1 MRIYLKVE
9 VDNVK
14 KQTTQGSSR
23 EMKAGV
29 TQQCRQ
35 VEKAHFSAASETG
48 NLIKSEVRTA
58 MGEVFRGSNQ
68 KTTRFARTGF
78 PAVLAGLF
86 ILCMIVPGIASADTA
101 GPNNPSTG
109 ANNTSIGTKT
119 WSSTSN
125 IVSSN
130 NSDASANLSRNQ
142 ISNYLVATGFGF
154 AIPADA
160 TINGI
165 TVSIERADG
174 NRSSS
179 VYIRDNSIMIVKGGS
194 VTGTNHANTT
204 ANWPT
209 TDTSA
214 VYGSTTDLWG
224 ATWSP
229 ADINAS
235 NFGVALSAI
244 GYASSSTSTETAY
257 VDNIRITVTYTLGA
271 ACTANAATVTLT
283 PASQTI
289 TTNGGSVTYTATVTN
304 NDSGAG
310 CSSVT
315 YSLTASDSNT
325 TSFNPST
332 LGSSSVTLAAGAT
345 SSAITLTVSAASGQ
359 TSGTNTTTV
368 TASAAGHTN
377 GSSTVSTTLSVA
389 PSCTA
394 ATPTLQIAPAS
405 QSIAPSGTASYTVT
419 VTNNDSAGC
428 SATTFSLGA
437 SDSNSADFTTPSTLT
452 PASLSLSPGQS
463 ATSTLSAVAKATAT
477 NAAMNITTV
486 QASAAGHASPANVSV
501 TTTVSATSS
510 SPTTSLLHNS
520 VSTGSAK
527 WSTDGGWGVAGGKY
541 GAFNCETCHA
551 KDAANIKRVKRA
563 ITVSDTSKGNI
574 PGGSAV
580 FNRVSGTAAPYTAG
594 QGVLGD
600 DTSCSNPAYTDQAS
614 CTANGGSW
622 NPRSQSDRICEV
634 CHSATSYHRYN
645 TAADPDGTGPLAAQT
660 SFNHNNATDC
670 IGCHPHNRGFK
681 GAGDCYGCHLA
692 DQNATRRAVVND
704 STGGDFRKASHHVT
718 DGTTNQIANK
728 DVCMVCHG
736 DVLTD
741 KGHPGVHPT
750 DPEVDLKDPDTGAYV
765 TADEAGTEQVCAN
778 CHDANGATRPGL
790 PAGATAAQPFNLTS
804 MTVKDTSTP
813 PNIGWTAGQ
822 QAHSYNA
829 TNSAGGCLACH
840 GNAAAAGTTLDPKKN
855 AHGSDQSK
863 MMQFAYSPTIAAYPA
878 ADAGNFCYNC
888 HGTPAANGAASDIK
902 TQFAK
907 TRKHTST
914 KCTDCHSQHQAKAG
928 NHAAQANTA
937 GGVLN
942 GVSGAELTT
951 TPDFW
956 AAPSAGNF
964 TAKAIASGTD
974 VEATLCFK
982 CHSANSGTYNTTS
995 PSGGYSMTDV
1005 AREFNPNNVGNY
1017 KNTGTASWQS
1027 GETAGS
1033 FHPVLAA
1040 ATNNLGVTN
1049 NIVAPW
1055 TKNSLMTCSD
1065 CHASDTTTDPNGP
1078 HGSAANFILKGPNT
1092 IWNETIATTSSG
1104 MPAGTFCINCHNQSF
1119 TSSRFSQHASRS
1131 DHRVACSK
1139 CHVMIPHGSEHP
1151 GLLHSAAGR
1160 GSGVPAPTV
1169 VNSAPYMRATTGN
1182 RLYIASYPTSST
1194 SGWGQ
1199 SNCGC
1204 NGTGH

>member
-1 MRIYLKVE
+1 
-9 VDNVK
+9 
-14 KQTTQGSSR
+14 
-23 EMKAGV
+23 
-29 TQQCRQ
+29 
-35 VEKAHFSAASETG
+35 
-48 NLIKSEVRTA
+48 
-58 MGEVFRGSNQ
+58 MGEVFRGTYH
-68 KTTRFARTGF
+68 KRTHFVRTAF
-78 PAVLAGLF
+78 PAAFASLF
-86 ILCMIVPGIASADTA
+86 ILCLVLSGIANADTA
-101 GPNNPSTG
+101 GPNNPSAG
-109 ANNTSIGTKT
+109 ANNTSIGTRT
-119 WSSTSN
+119 WSNTSN

-130 NSDASANLSRNQ
+130 NSDASVSLSNNQ
-142 ISNYLVATGFGF
+142 ISNYLVATGFRF

-165 TVSIERADG
+165 TVNVERAEG

-179 VYIRDNSIMIVKGGS
+179 VYIRDNSIMMVKGGAI
-194 VTGTNHANTT
+194 VGTNQANTT

-209 TDTSA
+209 ADTSA
-214 VYGSTTDLWG
+214 SYGSTTDLWG
-224 ATWSP
+224 QTWTP

-235 NFGVALSAI
+235 NFGVAVSAR
-244 GYASSSTSTETAY
+244 GYASSGTSTETAY
-257 VDNIRITVTYTLGA
+257 VDNIRITVTYTMGA
-271 ACTANAATVTLT
+271 ACTANAATVILT

-289 TTNGGSVTYTATVTN
+289 TTNGGSVTYNATVTN

-310 CSSVT
+310 CSSVIYT
-315 YSLTASDSNT
+315 LAATDSNT
-325 TSFNPST
+325 ANFNAST

-345 SSAITLTVSAASGQ
+345 SSAITLTVNAASGQ
-359 TSGTNTTTV
+359 TSGTNTTTI

-377 GSSTVSTTLSVA
+377 GSSSVSTILNISS
-389 PSCTA
+389 SCTA
-394 ATPTLQIAPAS
+394 AAPTLQIAPPS
-405 QSIAPSGTASYTVT
+405 QSISPSGTASYTVT

-428 SATTFSLGA
+428 SALTFSLAVA
-437 SDSNSADFTTPSTLT
+437 SDSNSADFTTPSTLA
-452 PASLSLSPGQS
+452 PGNLSLSPGQS
-463 ATSTLSAVAKATAT
+463 GTSTLSAVAKATAT
-477 NAAMNITTV
+477 NNAVNITTV
-486 QASAAGHASPANVSV
+486 QASAAGHASAANVSA
-501 TTTVSATSS
+501 TTTVTAASS

-520 VSTGSAK
+520 ISTGSAK
-527 WSTDGGWGVAGGKY
+527 WSADGGWGVAGGKY
-541 GAFNCETCHA
+541 GAITCETCHA
-551 KDAANIKRVKRA
+551 KDGSNIKRIKQT
-563 ITVSDTSKGNI
+563 ITVSDISKGNI
-574 PGGSAV
+574 PGNSVG
-580 FNRVSGTAAPYTAG
+580 FNRVSGVATPYAVG
-594 QGVLGD
+594 QGAMGD

-622 NPRSQSDRICEV
+622 TARSQSDRICEV
-634 CHSATSYHRYN
+634 CHTVTSYHRYN
-645 TAADPDGTGPLAAQT
+645 TAADPDGAGPLTAQT

-681 GAGDCYGCHLA
+681 GAGDCYGCHTGP
-692 DQNATRRAVVND
+692 QNATRRAVVND

-718 DGTTNQIANK
+718 DGTANQIANK

-741 KGHPGVHPT
+741 KGHPGMHPV
-750 DPEVDLKDPDTGAYV
+750 DPAVDLKDPDTGAYV
-765 TADEAGTEQVCAN
+765 AADEAGTEQVCAN
-778 CHDANGATRPGL
+778 CHDANGAARPGL
-790 PAGATAAQPFNLTS
+790 PAGATASQPFNLTS
-804 MTVKDTSTP
+804 MTVKDTNTP
-813 PNIGWTAGQ
+813 PNIGWIPAQ

-829 TNSAGGCLACH
+829 ANGAGGCLACH
-840 GNAAAAGTTLDPKKN
+840 GNAAAAGNTFDPKKN
-855 AHGSDQSK
+855 AHGSDQAK
-863 MMQFAYSPTIAAYPA
+863 MMQFAYDATIAAYPA
-878 ADAGNFCYNC
+878 MNASNFCYNC
-888 HGTPAANGAASDIK
+888 HGTPVANGAASDIK

-907 TRKHTST
+907 TRKHSSS
-914 KCTDCHSQHQAKAG
+914 KCTDCHNMHQARAG
-928 NHAAQANTA
+928 NHTTQTNRA

-942 GVSGAELTT
+942 GATGAELTAN
-951 TPDFW
+951 PAPW

-964 TAKAIASGTD
+964 SAKIIVWGTD
-974 VEATLCFK
+974 SEATLCFK
-982 CHSANSGTYNTTS
+982 CHTANSGTYNATS

-1017 KNTGTASWQS
+1017 RTTGTAAWQS

-1033 FHPVLAA
+1033 FHPVMAA

-1055 TKNSLMTCSD
+1055 TKTSLMTCSD

-1119 TSSRFSQHASRS
+1119 TSSRFSAHASRS

-1169 VNSAPYMRATTGN
+1169 VNSAPYMRATTGS

>member
-1 MRIYLKVE
+1 M
-9 VDNVK
+9 
-14 KQTTQGSSR
+14 TTQANSMGMRTGAMEHCR
-23 EMKAGV
+23 ETA
-29 TQQCRQ
+29 R
-35 VEKAHFSAASETG
+35 AHAPAALRIG
-48 NLIKSEVRTA
+48 NTIQSEVRTV
-58 MGEVFRGSNQ
+58 MGEFFMRTNH
-68 KTTRFARTGF
+68 KRTRFSRTVF

-86 ILCMIVPGIASADTA
+86 ILCLILPGIASADTA
-101 GPNNPSTG
+101 GPNNPSSGT
-109 ANNTSIGTKT
+109 NNTSIGTRA

-130 NSDASANLSRNQ
+130 NSDASVSLSRTQ

-154 AIPADA
+154 AIPTDA

-165 TVSIERADG
+165 TVSIERAEG
-174 NRSSS
+174 NRYSS

-194 VTGTNHANTT
+194 IAGTNHANTT

-214 VYGSTTDLWG
+214 TYGSTTDLWG
-224 ATWSP
+224 QTWTP

-235 NFGVALSAI
+235 NFGVAVSAI

-257 VDNIRITVTYTLGA
+257 IDNIRITVTYTLGA

-289 TTNGGSVTYTATVTN
+289 TTNGGSVTYSAMITN

-315 YSLTASDSNT
+315 YTLAASDSNT
-325 TSFNPST
+325 ANFNPST
-332 LGSSSVTLAAGAT
+332 LGSSSVTLAAGA
-345 SSAITLTVSAASGQ
+345 SSSPVTLTVSAVSGQ

-368 TASAAGHTN
+368 AASATGHTN
-377 GSSTVSTTLSVA
+377 GSSTVNTTLSVS

-394 ATPTLQIAPAS
+394 AAPTLQIAPAS
-405 QSIAPSGTASYTVT
+405 QTVAPSGTAGYTVT

-428 SATTFSLGA
+428 SAAIFSLAVA
-437 SDSNSADFTTPSTLT
+437 SDTNSADFTTPSTLT
-452 PASLSLSPGQS
+452 PVSLSLSPGQS
-463 ATSTLSAVAKATAT
+463 GTSTLSVVARATAAN
-477 NAAMNITTV
+477 NAANTTAV

-501 TTTVSATSS
+501 TTTVAATSS
-510 SPTTSLLHNS
+510 SPTSSLLHNS

-527 WSTDGGWGVAGGKY
+527 WGADGGWGVAGGKY
-541 GAFNCETCHA
+541 GAITCETCHA
-551 KDAANIKRVKRA
+551 KDATNIKRVKQT
-563 ITVSDTSKGNI
+563 ITVQDASEGNI
-574 PGGSAV
+574 PGSSVV
-580 FNRVSGTAAPYTAG
+580 FNKVSGSTAQYAAG
-594 QGVLGD
+594 QGAFGD

-614 CTANGGSW
+614 CTANGGTWSA
-622 NPRSQSDRICEV
+622 RAQSDRICEV
-634 CHSATSYHRYN
+634 CHTITSYHRYN
-645 TAADPDGTGPLAAQT
+645 TAADPDGTGPLTAQT

-681 GAGDCYGCHLA
+681 GAGDCYGCHTGA
-692 DQNATRRAVVND
+692 QNATRRAVVND
-704 STGGDFRKASHHVT
+704 STGGDFRKASHHVS
-718 DGTTNQIANK
+718 DGTANQIANK

-736 DVLTD
+736 DVLAD
-741 KGHPGVHPT
+741 KGHPGVHPA
-750 DPEVDLKDPDTGAYV
+750 DPAVDLKDPDTGAYV

-778 CHDANGATRPGL
+778 CHDANGATRAGL
-790 PAGATAAQPFNLTS
+790 PAGATATQPFNLTS
-804 MTVKDTSTP
+804 MTVKDTNTP

-822 QAHSYNA
+822 QAHSFNA
-829 TNSAGGCLACH
+829 TNSSGGCLACH

-855 AHGSDQSK
+855 AHGSDQSD
-863 MMQFAYSPTIAAYPA
+863 MMQFPYDATIAAYPA
-878 ADAGNFCYNC
+878 ANAGNFCYNC
-888 HGTPAANGAASDIK
+888 HGTPAANGAASDIASL
-902 TQFAK
+902 FGK
-907 TRKHTST
+907 TRKHST
-914 KCTDCHSQHQAKAG
+914 AKCTDCHNQHQAKAG
-928 NHAAQANTA
+928 NHAAQSNTA

-951 TPDFW
+951 IPGFW
-956 AAPSAGNF
+956 AAPSAGSF
-964 TAKAIASGTD
+964 TAKAIVSGTD
-974 VEATLCFK
+974 PEATLCFK
-982 CHSANSGTYNTTS
+982 CHTANSGTYNTTS

-1017 KNTGTASWQS
+1017 AGSWAS

-1104 MPAGTFCINCHNQSF
+1104 MPAGTFCINCHNPSY
-1119 TSSRFSQHASRS
+1119 TNSRFTQHASRS

-1169 VNSAPYMRATTGN
+1169 VNSAPYMRATTGS

-1194 SGWGQ
+1194 RSWGQ